1 MRKRFLYLDLALLTA
16 LALEVPFSIYYGEV
30 LIPFDKL
37 GSGTYA
43 FIVQDIRVPTILA
56 SAAVGIV
63 LAVTGILMQSAFR
76 NYLADP
82 YISGTASGGAFGAV
96 LGFLIALFVPV
107 GNLFLFQQVLA
118 FAFAVLATLITLALG
133 KRSRGPYGVL
143 IAGVLMSFLFS
154 ALIIIVVQYLQTVL
168 PNVQPI
174 DYWLFGQIY
183 VVGYVKAWTSL
194 VAAVLITLFAL
205 KYARLID
212 LLVVND
218 EMAYSH
224 GVDPNRFRLSLLLV
238 SSLAVSLVVSNFGVI
253 GFVGLMVPNLVRM
266 IAPVGT
272 RDAVL
277 QSLLLSPVIMII
289 SDDISRNFF
298 GQFLPL
304 SAVTSLMAFPV
315 FVYYFA
321 VRRDVDIRA

>member
-1 MRKRFLYLDLALLTA
+1 MAKKFLYLDLVLLA
-16 LALEVPFSIYYGEV
+16 VLALEVPFSIYYGEV
-30 LIPFDKL
+30 VIPFDKL
-37 GSGTYA
+37 GDSTYA
-43 FIVQDIRVPTILA
+43 YIANSIRIPTILA
-56 SAAVGIV
+56 SAAVGVV
-63 LAVTGILMQSAFR
+63 LAVSGVLLQSAFR

-96 LGFLIALFVPV
+96 LGFLAALFIPV
-107 GNLFLFQQVLA
+107 GDLFLFQQALA
-118 FAFAVLATLITLALG
+118 FTFAVLATLATLALG
-133 KRSRGPYGVL
+133 SRSRGPYGVL

-154 ALIIIVVQYLQTVL
+154 ALIMILVQYLLTIFPRV
-168 PNVQPI
+168 PPI

-183 VVGYVKAWTSL
+183 VVGYTKVWVSL
-194 VAAVLITLFAL
+194 AAAAVITAFAL
-205 KYARLID
+205 KYARLTD
-212 LLVVND
+212 LLVIND
-218 EMAYSH
+218 EMVYSH
-224 GVDPNRFRLSLLLV
+224 GVDPNRFRLVLLLV
-238 SSLAVSLVVSNFGVI
+238 SSLAVSLVVSNFGII
-253 GFVGLMVPNLVRM
+253 GFVGLMVPNLIRM

-277 QSLLLSPVIMII
+277 QSLLLSPAIMII

-304 SAVTSLMAFPV
+304 SAVTSLMSFPV